1 MLWHPMR
8 PQALQSS
15 VFRTLFRVGESLDIP
30 RARLLE
36 ATGESE
42 ERLSAPDTRVPY
54 AALRR
59 VWELLV
65 SVGGSQPLGMRVAE
79 SLEPTHFGLV
89 GYVLVNSPDLR
100 TALRRHC
107 HVYTL
112 VDPRTEWRTGDTP
125 TGMRAELRLHPED
138 AWAQTLRH
146 PTEGLLLSLVA
157 SGRALAGTHW
167 SPRRVRFAHPRHAA
181 SAAVEDFLGASVDYA
196 AGAYVME
203 VDEPIPSLPIR
214 HADIDLGNLLHARA
228 EAALAE
234 ARAAERRPWKERV
247 SEVLAAQARTGELGP
262 ADVASR
268 LAVSER
274 TLQRRLR
281 EEGASF
287 AALEDAVRRERAFQF
302 LRDGQLAQFE
312 IAFLLGFNDPSAFTR
327 AFKRWSGETPQ
338 AWQKAQASP
347 TAS

>member
-1 MLWHPMR
+1 MLLRPMR

-15 VFRTLFRVGESLDIP
+15 VFRTLFRVGESLGIS

-36 ATGESE
+36 ATGEPE
-42 ERLSAPDTRVPY
+42 ERLAAPDTRVPY
-54 AALRR
+54 EALRR

-65 SVGGSQPLGMRVAE
+65 SEGGAQPLGVRLAE

-100 TALRRHC
+100 TAMRRHC
-107 HVYTL
+107 RVYTL
-112 VDPRTEWRTGDTP
+112 VDPRTEWLTHDTP

-138 AWAQTLRH
+138 AWAKSLRH
-146 PTEGLLLSLVA
+146 PTEGLLLGIVA
-157 SGRALAGTHW
+157 TGRALTGTHW

-181 SAAVEDFLGASVDYA
+181 SQAVEDFLGAPVEYE

-203 VDEPIPSLPIR
+203 ADEPIPSLPIR

-228 EAALAE
+228 EAALAD
-234 ARAAERRPWKERV
+234 AHAAERRAWKERV
-247 SEVLAAQARTGELGP
+247 SAVLAAQPRTGELGP

-287 AALEDAVRRERAFQF
+287 AGLEDEVRRERAFQL

-312 IAFLLGFNDPSAFTR
+312 IAFLLGFSDPSAFTR
-327 AFKRWSGETPQ
+327 AFRRWSGETPQ
-338 AWQKAQASP
+338 GWQKAHAAS
-347 TAS
+347 AS